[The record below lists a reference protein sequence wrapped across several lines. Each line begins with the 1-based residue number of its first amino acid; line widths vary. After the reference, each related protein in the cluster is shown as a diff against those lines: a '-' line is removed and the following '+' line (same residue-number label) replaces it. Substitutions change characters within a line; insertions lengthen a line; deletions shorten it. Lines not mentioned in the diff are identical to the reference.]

1 MNASEL
7 HESVREDNDTAL
19 SRLGSSKSL
28 YAATGGEM
36 EADAVLEAAADAEH
50 AAAATF
56 RAWADSEDDVR
67 KTTESSSAAHQN
79 AQRSEDA
86 DAREA
91 FEATA
96 SEERDHYDAV
106 VGELDAHDPG
116 ESEPSAMQQ
125 HLRGLDS
132 TAERAGGLLGRV
144 LAAEKSKEQLT
155 GFFVGQADPQTAQLF
170 RDLKSDLDDQ
180 RDRALALL
188 DSVCETD
195 ADWDAA
201 KAAADAA
208 VQSAYDEYT
217 EQLEAMGVNPK
228 PVC

>member
-1 MNASEL
+1 MDASEL
-7 HESVREDNDTAL
+7 HDAVRADNETAL

-50 AAAATF
+50 AAAETF
-56 RAWADSEDDVR
+56 EQWADSE
-67 KTTESSSAAHQN
+67 S
-79 AQRSEDA
+79 DA
-86 DAREA
+86 DAREV
-91 FEATA
+91 FEETA

-106 VGELDAHDPG
+106 AAELDAHDPSG
-116 ESEPSAMQQ
+116 DPGAMQQ
-125 HLRGLDS
+125 YLRALDS
-132 TAERAGGLLGRV
+132 TVERAGGLLGRL
-144 LAAEKSKEQLT
+144 LATEKSKEQLT

-170 RDLKSDLDDQ
+170 RDLKGDLDDQ
-180 RDRALALL
+180 RDRALAVL

-195 ADWDAA
+195 EDWDAA
-201 KAAADAA
+201 KSAADAA
-208 VQSAYDEYT
+208 IQEAYDEYT

>member
-36 EADAVLEAAADAEH
+36 EVGPVLEAAADVEY
-50 AAAATF
+50 AAAETF
-56 RAWADSEDDVR
+56 QAWADSE
-67 KTTESSSAAHQN
+67 S
-79 AQRSEDA
+79 DA

-106 VGELDAHDPG
+106 VGELDAHEPSGD
-116 ESEPSAMQQ
+116 PSAMQQ
-125 HLRGLDS
+125 SLRDLDS
-132 TAERAGGLLGRV
+132 TVERAGGLLGRI
-144 LAAEKSKEQLT
+144 LATEKSKEQLT

-170 RDLKSDLDDQ
+170 RDLKGDLGDQ

-188 DSVCETD
+188 DAVCDDD
-195 ADWDAA
+195 ADWGAA
-201 KAAADAA
+201 KDAADAA
-208 VQSAYDEYT
+208 IQAAYDEYT

>member
-1 MNASEL
+1 MDASEL

-36 EADAVLEAAADAEH
+36 EAGSVLEAAADAEH
-50 AAAATF
+50 EAAETF
-56 RAWADSEDDVR
+56 QAWADSEDDP
-67 KTTESSSAAHQN
+67 
-79 AQRSEDA
+79 
-86 DAREA
+86 DARDA
-91 FEATA
+91 FETTA
-96 SEERDHYDAV
+96 SEERDHAEAV
-106 VGELDAHDPG
+106 LGELDEYEPG
-116 ESEPSAMQQ
+116 SEPSAMQQ
-125 HLRGLDS
+125 YLRGLDS
-132 TAERAGGLLGRV
+132 AVERAGGLLGRI
-144 LAAEKSKEQLT
+144 LATEKSKEQLT

-170 RDLKSDLDDQ
+170 RDLKGDLDDQ

-188 DSVCETD
+188 DSVCADD

-201 KAAADAA
+201 KDAADAA
-208 VQSAYDEYT
+208 IQAAYDEYT

>member
-7 HESVREDNDTAL
+7 HDSVREDNETAL

-36 EADAVLEAAADAEH
+36 EAGPVLEAAADAEH
-50 AAAATF
+50 AAAETF
-56 RAWADSEDDVR
+56 QAWADSED
-67 KTTESSSAAHQN
+67 
-79 AQRSEDA
+79 DA

-96 SEERDHYDAV
+96 SEERDHYEAV
-106 VGELDAHDPG
+106 VGELDDYEATADAG
-116 ESEPSAMQQ
+116 AMQQ
-125 HLRGLDS
+125 YLRGLDS
-132 TAERAGGLLGRV
+132 TVERAGGLLGRI
-144 LAAEKSKEQLT
+144 LATEKSKEQLT

-170 RDLKSDLDDQ
+170 RDLKGDLGDQ
-180 RDRALALL
+180 RDRALAVL

-208 VQSAYDEYT
+208 IQAAYDEYT